1 MKAARS
7 LLLLRRAS
15 LLGVL
20 GWLLP
25 LIVAIAV
32 GLWLTQQQPTEESRR
47 AAKAR
52 DEIRVLTA
60 ALLAPR
66 PNGAGLPDSGQG
78 LASLVADGSL
88 PYIPL
93 DPWGRPYRYRNPG
106 SSHAWE
112 LYSLGADGVDST
124 DDIVSWNLYGGR

>member
-1 MKAARS
+1 MKQP
-7 LLLLRRAS
+7 LKQQTLHHPS

-25 LIVAIAV
+25 LAVAIV
-32 GLWLTQQQPTEESRR
+32 GGLWLTQQRPTDDIRR
-47 AAKAR
+47 AARAR
-52 DEIRVLTA
+52 DDIRVLTA

-66 PNGAGLPDSGQG
+66 PNRAGLPDSRQG
-78 LASLVADGSL
+78 LASLIADGSL

-93 DPWGRPYRYRNPG
+93 DPWGRPYHYHNPG

-112 LYSLGADGVDST
+112 LYSLGADGVNSA